1 MSITST
7 SCEFLANVAFSRTT
21 EYNIDDDN
29 DDYDIDET
37 YDDDDD
43 ENDDEDDDNG
53 FEEL

>member
-7 SCEFLANVAFSRTT
+7 SCEFLANVAFSRRT
-21 EYNIDDDN
+21 EYNIDDD

-37 YDDDDD
+37 DDDDD
-43 ENDDEDDDNG
+43 DDSDDEDDDNG